1 MNLRTLTASALSL
14 GLLLSANDAGAD
26 PGQKKEPVQ
35 LPITGT
41 APGGA
46 VFAGTL
52 TFESFIV
59 RENAVFAMVLVSG
72 SLTGPAGV
80 PLGTTLVRLAVPM
93 TVEPGFQALP
103 GNRQAN
109 AQRQPCDV
117 LHLEVGAL
125 NLNVLGLQVTTLPI
139 GIDLVGGE
147 GVLGQLI
154 CVILETLGNVIG
166 LVNLL
171 NQLLGLLGGLI

>member
-14 GLLLSANDAGAD
+14 GLLLSASEAAAV
-26 PGQKKEPVQ
+26 PPSQREPVQ

-41 APGGA
+41 TPSGA

-52 TFESFIV
+52 TFEAFIA
-59 RENAVFAMVLVSG
+59 RENKVFAMALVSG

-80 PLGTTLVRLAVPM
+80 PLGTTLVRVAVPV
-93 TVEPGFQALP
+93 TVEPGFQALS
-103 GNRQAN
+103 GNREAN
-109 AQRQPCDV
+109 TQRQPCDV

-125 NLNVLGLQVTTLPI
+125 NLDVLGLQVTTLPI

-154 CVILETLGNVIG
+154 CVILETLGSVVG

>member
-1 MNLRTLTASALSL
+1 MNLRTLTASALCL
-14 GLLLSANDAGAD
+14 GLLSANEAAAA
-26 PGQKKEPVQ
+26 PRSPKKERVQ

-41 APGGA
+41 TPSGA

-52 TFESFIV
+52 TFEAFIAQ
-59 RENAVFAMVLVSG
+59 ENKVFAMVLVSG

-80 PLGTTLVRLAVPM
+80 PLGTTLVRVAVPM
-93 TVEPGFQALP
+93 KVEPGFQALS
-103 GNRQAN
+103 GNREAN
-109 AQRQPCDV
+109 MQRQPCDV
-117 LHLEVGAL
+117 LHLEVGAV

-139 GIDLVGGE
+139 GIDLVGEE

-166 LVNLL
+166 LVDLL